1 MGSFI
6 QIVNEGMKRKDIS
19 LRAVA
24 RELALDPSF
33 FSKVLAGKRTPPSD
47 EKTLNKLAKLLEVDA
62 TRLIISTGLI
72 PSELQPL
79 FENQEFIDSVRGRR
93 PMRPMAPPQRNRPVT
108 APVPVPQRSHHL
120 SEDLL

>member
-24 RELALDPSF
+24 RELSLDPSF

-47 EKTLNKLAKLLEVDA
+47 EKILNKLARLLEVDA

-79 FENQEFIDSVRGRR
+79 FENQEFIDSVREQK
-93 PMRPMAPPQRNRPVT
+93 PMRPIPPQRIRPVS